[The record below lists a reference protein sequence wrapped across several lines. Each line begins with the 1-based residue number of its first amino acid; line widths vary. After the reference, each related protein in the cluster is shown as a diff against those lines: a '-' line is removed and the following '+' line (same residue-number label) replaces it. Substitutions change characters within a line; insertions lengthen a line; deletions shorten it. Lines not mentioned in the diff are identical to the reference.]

1 MLKGLRERA
10 SSGHCCHRIGVLR
23 LQGGLWTQPMKRI
36 HWPLLSCRMFQVTGG
51 HTGAQAVSGRTP
63 AAVGGGNVC
72 SLCHQCYFYS
82 SLWTPWGLSLV
93 KCFSLSEVTTITLI
107 IIHYSSLLHN
117 DTRLMS
123 LTPTMFKYRAW
134 NIKAYENFTVFT
146 QYILFQGKN
155 KYGEQA
161 AFFSIASATFSINDY
176 TNPQANK
183 NNPLFSF
190 WL

>member
-1 MLKGLRERA
+1 MLEGLRERA
-10 SSGHCCHRIGVLR
+10 SSGHCCHHMVSSGSRVACQPSPR
-23 LQGGLWTQPMKRI
+23 STFTGLCWAAECFREWEVTQVRRQSVAGPQQLWAEGM
-36 HWPLLSCRMFQVTGG
+36 S
-51 HTGAQAVSGRTP
+51 
-63 AAVGGGNVC
+63 AA
-72 SLCHQCYFYS
+72 CHQCYFYS

-107 IIHYSSLLHN
+107 IIYYSSLLHN